1 MSTAMVETSEEQAT
15 LTNEGKQY
23 LSFDLSEEHYGVDIL
38 KVQEIKGYTAVT
50 KIPNTPDY
58 LKGVLNLRGTIVP
71 IVDLR
76 LKFGMGATE
85 PTAFTVIVVVNV
97 LDRVMGFL
105 VDAVSDVLDFADK
118 DIQAPPELG
127 NKVDITFVS
136 GIGNCNDRLIT
147 LLDID
152 RVMSDDEVEKI
163 ASVGTEGN
171 GHG

>member
-1 MSTAMVETSEEQAT
+1 MSTATAETTENQVEIDADSQ
-15 LTNEGKQY
+15 QY
-23 LSFDLSEEHYGVDIL
+23 LTFDLADEHYGVDIL

-76 LKFGMGATE
+76 LKFGMQATE

-97 LDRVMGFL
+97 QERVMGFL
-105 VDAVSDVLDFADK
+105 VDAVSDVLEFASK
-118 DIQAPPELG
+118 DIQPPPELG
-127 NKVDITFVS
+127 SKVDITFVS
-136 GIGNCNDRLIT
+136 GIGNSNDRLVT

-152 RVMSDDEVEKI
+152 RVMTEEEVEKV
-163 ASVGTEGN
+163 AQVSEE
-171 GHG
+171 